1 MQIARLIGLAAV
13 ALIAVVVGVITVGA
27 EGEET
32 SQSTTYESVVGAA
45 LADYEANDAL
55 AESAP
60 QQQVVNGWIARDLLE
75 VIARQNVE
83 LIENQ
88 DSQLSATART
98 NSLLQGALVVLVL
111 GVIAVAVLGI
121 SMAARRGN
129 GDSGGASTP
138 KPPGDTDESL
148 ASSATSL

>member
-1 MQIARLIGLAAV
+1 MKIARLVGLAA
-13 ALIAVVVGVITVGA
+13 IAVLAVIVGVITVGA
-27 EGEET
+27 EEEGT
-32 SQSTTYESVVGAA
+32 SQSTTYESVIGAA

-75 VIARQNVE
+75 VMARQNAQ

-88 DSQLSATART
+88 DSQLSSAART
-98 NSLLQGALVVLVL
+98 NSLLQGTLAVLVL

-121 SMAARRGN
+121 SMGARRGN
-129 GDSGGASTP
+129 GDSGEAFTP
-138 KPPGDTDESL
+138 QHPEGNGDSPARGE
-148 ASSATSL
+148 TSL